1 MWNGSPYEAPIYR
14 TDDDMP
20 KMSAEERAD
29 LESRLAAD
37 NDDDD
42 DDEVE
47 VGFADGSYV
56 RGRYSRVKKAAHAR
70 GVKLEADPEPDE
82 GGQGGKAASSRPAA
96 PSGGDVRRFHGRSS
110 RNA

>member
-1 MWNGSPYEAPIYR
+1 
-14 TDDDMP
+14 MP

-70 GVKLEADPEPDE
+70 GVKLEADPPPAD
-82 GGQGGKAASSRPAA
+82 GSQGAKPASSGAST

-110 RNA
+110 RTA